1 VPWFLP
7 ACDDDGFASEG
18 VRYVAGLDGLAS
30 GFVYEVHDGSFRG
43 LVEQSQQSASDS
55 DGQDECGADVDF
67 AVHDVVVPF
76 RLSG

>member
-7 ACDDDGFASEG
+7 TSDDDGFASEG
-18 VRYVAGLDGLAS
+18 VRYIAGLDGLAC

-55 DGQDECGADVDF
+55 EGQDECGADADF
-67 AVHDVVVPF
+67 AVHDVVPF
-76 RLSG
+76 GCG